1 MGYNG
6 YNSITRENTKM
17 SKITDVTSIQ
27 EMEHLIKETENLLQN
42 KNNLKKLGLT
52 PIQIAKMHSQVKKNK
67 EIITRMKNTLEK
79 FEEHFSNRGWCA
91 YESFSSTTMEN
102 IVYLAESE
110 DIEVAEE
117 KMLAYYRNKLT
128 INTGT
133 LLKNS
138 EFKKRVQIF
147 NVAINHHI
155 SKDYTSSVPLFLML
169 MDGFVNDIE
178 PTGLFATQ
186 TELTA
191 WDSIAAHENGIG
203 KVVKELN
210 RSRKKTT
217 IDSID
222 FPYRNGILHGRD
234 LNYANEKVSAKALN
248 LLLALGDWAEA
259 KRKMEL
265 GKSKEQFVPPTYQE
279 NLEAISKSLIQHQK
293 NQEFKE
299 QISKWKKRDIKVGTD
314 IPSRGEENLYEKN
327 SPERSMIKFFEYI
340 NQRNYGHIARTIHIK
355 PENFSIKV
363 VAGEMRENLKNIK
376 IKEFKLLE
384 VNDEAAAITEV
395 KVRIT
400 FILKEN
406 FEYTSTENFRWIF
419 VDEAGKPL
427 PRSMAGKWSVMDSF
441 TNTWSTYELRA
452 NL

>member
-1 MGYNG
+1 MN
-6 YNSITRENTKM
+6 
-17 SKITDVTSIQ
+17 KITDITSIH
-27 EMEHLIKETENLLQN
+27 EMEYFIKETENLLGN

-52 PIQIAKMHSQVKKNK
+52 PIQIAKMHSQVKKSK
-67 EIITRMKNTLEK
+67 EFLSRMKNTLEK

-102 IVYLAESE
+102 IVNLAESE
-110 DIEVAEE
+110 NVEVAEE
-117 KMLAYYRNKLT
+117 EMLAYYRNKLT

-138 EFKKRVQIF
+138 EFKKRIQIF
-147 NVAINHHI
+147 KVAINHHI
-155 SKDYTSSVPLFLML
+155 SKDYISSVPLFLML

-178 PTGLFATQ
+178 RTGVFATQ
-186 TELTA
+186 TNLTA

-203 KVVKELN
+203 KIVKELN

-259 KRKMEL
+259 KRKMEM

-279 NLEAISKSLIQHQK
+279 NLEAISKSLIQHQQT
-293 NQEFKE
+293 QEFRE
-299 QISKWKKRDIKVGTD
+299 QINKWKKRDIKVGID
-314 IPSRGEENLYEKN
+314 IPVQGEEELYEKN
-327 SPERSMIKFFEYI
+327 SPERSMINFFEYI
-340 NQRNYGHIARTIHIK
+340 NQRNYGHIARMIHIK

-363 VAGEMRENLKNIK
+363 VAGEMRENLKDIK

-384 VNDEAAAITEV
+384 VNDKAAAITEV

-406 FEYTSTENFRWIF
+406 VEYTSNENFRWIF
-419 VDEAGKPL
+419 VDAIGEIL
-427 PRSMAGKWSVMDSF
+427 PRSMAGKWSVEDSF
-441 TNTWSTYELRA
+441 TNIWSTYELRA